1 MIKTRV
7 KTKFRGLVWVHEKYI
22 DNLKEGKT
30 ILIEYE
36 KKIMTVTPQTFQT
49 DPPMQGE
56 ESFQEQYG
64 PKKGQRY
71 HLFGFRFTPDED
83 QGLAQKKAERRI
95 GEVIAQCPGCNS
107 VKIAFSGGKD
117 QWQGSI
123 AVFNNV
129 PKELCY
135 SCKAKES

>member
-7 KTKFRGLVWVHEKYI
+7 RTKFRGLVWVHEKYI

-30 ILIEYE
+30 ILIEHD
-36 KKIMTVTPQTFQT
+36 KKIMTVTPEVFYA
-49 DPPMQGE
+49 DPPMKGE

-71 HLFGFRFTPDED
+71 HLYGFRFIPDENQD
-83 QGLAQKKAERRI
+83 LAQKNADSKV
-95 GEVIAQCPGCNS
+95 GQVVAQCPECNA
-107 VKIAFSGGKD
+107 VKIALSGGKD

-123 AVFNNV
+123 AIFNNIA
-129 PKELCY
+129 KELCY
-135 SCKAKES
+135 TCNAKTS